1 LLGDGALFI
10 IEDYFLMVRT
20 MDQPRTRLVSW
31 ISAFVCVALT
41 FSGAVVAKARVAE
54 LADGGMVATRSS
66 WASQVGADILSQ
78 GGNAVDAAVAVGFAM
93 AVTYPSAGNL
103 GGGGFMVIHLADGT
117 VITNDHREK
126 APSAASRDM
135 FLDENGDVIKELSL
149 HSHLAAGVPGSVAGL
164 LDVLEKHGTMT
175 RAQIIQPAIDLAAK
189 GIVLDRDMAEGFARR
204 AEAFA
209 KYPASAAVFT
219 HGGKPYQIGDRWVQ
233 KDLAATL
240 RRIKDKGRAG
250 FYQGKTADL
259 LVAEMQR
266 GGGLI
271 SHQDL
276 LDYRSVWR
284 EPIRGTYRGHE
295 IISMPPPSSGGVLLV
310 QMLNML
316 EAHDLATMGYGSAQA
331 IHMMIEAERRAYA
344 DRAQHLGDMDFYPVP
359 IQQLIDKKYAKARF
373 ADFDPAKAGKSED
386 IESGQLAPES
396 METTHASVMDAQG
409 NAVSYTTTLNLSYGS
424 KIVVSGAGFLLNNE
438 MDDFSA
444 KENTANY
451 YGVIGR
457 QANAI
462 EPGKRMLSSMTPT
475 IVLKDGVPMLVT
487 GSPGGS
493 TIITTTMQVI
503 LNVIDHQMSLSDAV
517 SSPRFHHQWVPDR
530 VLVEPF
536 ALSPDTRKVL
546 EAKGHKQLL
555 DLGTR
560 FSLGDANSVLRTE
573 RGFEGMA
580 DPRNAGTAMGVFKS
594 AP

>member
-1 LLGDGALFI
+1 
-10 IEDYFLMVRT
+10 MVRT

-316 EAHDLATMGYGSAQA
+316 EAHDLAAMGYGSAQA
-331 IHMMIEAERRAYA
+331 IHTMIEAERRAYA

-580 DPRNAGTAMGVFKS
+580 DPRNAGTAVGVFKS
-594 AP
+594 SP

>member
-1 LLGDGALFI
+1 MFI

-219 HGGKPYQIGDRWVQ
+219 HDGKLYQIGDRWVQ

-284 EPIRGTYRGHE
+284 EPIRGTYRGYE

-316 EAHDLATMGYGSAQA
+316 EAHDLAAMGYGSAQA
-331 IHMMIEAERRAYA
+331 IHTMIEAERRAYA

-560 FSLGDANSVLRTE
+560 FSLGDANSVLRTD